1 MNESEFIHQPVLL
14 RQTVEALQ
22 PRNDGVYV
30 DGTLGG
36 GGHTRALLDASR
48 PGGRVIAFDQDQEAI
63 ANAERWRKTY
73 GDRLHLIHDN
83 FKAVKTHLTELGIG
97 AVDGMLF
104 DLGVS
109 SPQLD
114 EAERGFSY
122 NHDAVLDMRMDHRQE
137 RSAATLLGTLSEREL
152 TAIFREYGEE
162 KWASRI
168 ASFIVR
174 ERTTRA
180 ITTTGQL
187 VELIK
192 AAVPAAARRTGPHPA
207 KRVFQALR
215 IAVNDELGAL
225 EELLKQI
232 PACLRGSARAAII
245 TFHSLEDRMVKQQ
258 FAQYARDCVCPPHAP
273 QCTCGHRAA
282 MRVITRK
289 PILPDEREL
298 AANARARS
306 AKLRVAERL

>member
-1 MNESEFIHQPVLL
+1 MNESEFVHQPVLL
-14 RQTVEALQ
+14 RQAVEALRPQ
-22 PRNDGVYV
+22 NGGVYV
-30 DGTLGG
+30 DGTLGA
-36 GGHTRALLDASR
+36 GGHTRALLDASK
-48 PGGRVIAFDQDQEAI
+48 PAGRVIAFDQDRHAI
-63 ANAERWRKTY
+63 ANAERWRKEY
-73 GDRLHLIHDN
+73 GDRLLLIHDN
-83 FKAVKTHLTELGIG
+83 FRTVQTRLAAMGIKT
-97 AVDGMLF
+97 VDGMVF

-122 NHDAVLDMRMDHRQE
+122 NNDALLDMRMDHRQD
-137 RSAATLLGTLSEREL
+137 RSAATLLGSLSEREL
-152 TAIFREYGEE
+152 TVMLRQYGEE

-168 ASFIVR
+168 ASFIVS
-174 ERTTRA
+174 ERANRA

-187 VELIK
+187 VDLIK

-225 EELLKQI
+225 EELLEQI
-232 PACLRGSARAAII
+232 PACLRGSARAAVI
-245 TFHSLEDRMVKQQ
+245 TFHSLEDRLVKQR
-258 FAQYARDCVCPPHAP
+258 FALHARDCVCPPKTP
-273 QCTCGHRAA
+273 RCTCGHRAT

-298 AANARARS
+298 ADNARARS